1 MPTPTLK
8 KTRVMVGLPIK
19 THAKLLAKAKK
30 EKRTLPA
37 QIEHMLASEKA

>member
-1 MPTPTLK
+1 MTSQKPN
-8 KTRVMVGLPIK
+8 KTRVMVGLPIA

-37 QIEHMLASEKA
+37 QIEYMLSQNA